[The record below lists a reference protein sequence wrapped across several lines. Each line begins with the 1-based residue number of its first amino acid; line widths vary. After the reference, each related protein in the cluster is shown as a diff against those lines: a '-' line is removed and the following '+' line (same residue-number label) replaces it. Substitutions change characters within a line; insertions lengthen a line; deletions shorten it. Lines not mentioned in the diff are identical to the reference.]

1 MLVLSGHFLSFKTK
15 RSSTR
20 VSLLPPIHFP
30 RHRPTLMSTYS
41 SLYDKMH
48 DPQILLTFK
57 GSISFDMVNA
67 MLVTLEPK
75 LHRLED
81 DLPTRKRLYN
91 ILVECLQNIV
101 HHSADI
107 ADDAEEVRNLG
118 TVLMVT
124 SEGDMY
130 NVQTGN
136 TILNRNVDR
145 LKEIIEEINSLT
157 PDELKESYK
166 QTLDN
171 AQFTSKGTAGL
182 GFIDIA
188 RKSGQKLN
196 YEFKRINDQYSI
208 FSFSTS
214 VPKKKK

>member
-1 MLVLSGHFLSFKTK
+1 
-15 RSSTR
+15 
-20 VSLLPPIHFP
+20 
-30 RHRPTLMSTYS
+30 
-41 SLYDKMH
+41 
-48 DPQILLTFK
+48 
-57 GSISFDMVNA
+57 

-75 LHRLED
+75 LHRLEE

-107 ADDAEEVRNLG
+107 ADDVEELRNLA
-118 TVLMVT
+118 TVVMVT

-130 NVQTGN
+130 SVQTGN
-136 TILNRNVDR
+136 TILNRNAEK
-145 LKEIIEEINSLT
+145 LKDMIEEINALT
-157 PDELKESYK
+157 PEELRESYK

-196 YEFKRINDQYSI
+196 YEFRRINDLYSI
-208 FSFSTS
+208 FTFSIN
-214 VPKKKK
+214 VPKKRK